1 LTEAQL
7 ALLPDFL
14 WHGAEAYGFRGEF
27 WDCDRV
33 KRVLLEE
40 FGVDYHPGHVSRLLK
55 ALKWTPQVPI
65 TQAIQRDEEAIQRWA
80 NEDWPRLR
88 RRARRQGRTVVFVDE
103 SGFYLL
109 PAVVKTYG
117 PEGQTPIVDEWLT
130 RDHLSIM
137 GGLTTEG
144 RVYTLVR
151 QKALTGVETVEFLEH
166 LGRQVKGPTLVIWD
180 GSPIHRRTLVTD
192 FIKAVGPKGL
202 QVETLPAYAPDL
214 NPVEWLWRHL
224 KEEEMPN
231 LTCLDLEELHEQFH
245 LALARLRG
253 KPRLFPSFFAGA
265 ALSYIPVLGREGL
278 RLIILPS
285 TKY

>member
-1 LTEAQL
+1 MGKEGQAAPDWREWRRKRAWQLSLEGWGVRAIANALGASPSAVSVWLATARAHGPDCLAARPRIGRPARLTEAQL

-65 TQAIQRDEEAIQRWA
+65 TRAIQRDEEAIQRWA

-88 RRARRQGRTVVFVDE
+88 RRAPRTGRTVVFVDE

-130 RDHLSIM
+130 RDH
-137 GGLTTEG
+137 
-144 RVYTLVR
+144 
-151 QKALTGVETVEFLEH
+151 
-166 LGRQVKGPTLVIWD
+166 
-180 GSPIHRRTLVTD
+180 
-192 FIKAVGPKGL
+192 
-202 QVETLPAYAPDL
+202 
-214 NPVEWLWRHL
+214 
-224 KEEEMPN
+224 
-231 LTCLDLEELHEQFH
+231 
-245 LALARLRG
+245 
-253 KPRLFPSFFAGA
+253 
-265 ALSYIPVLGREGL
+265 
-278 RLIILPS
+278 
-285 TKY
+285 